1 MIIWVYFQ
9 RSRVVVLAK
18 PIVCMLQKRPTFNHW
33 VSFRQTSDII
43 IILIQ
48 YRFDLFLQWEEALNS
63 KISWAIV
70 IIFFFR
76 YKLPLFLH
84 SSRHVFLIKFSK
96 ENSFTRFEWGEC
108 STFVSCVFQW
118 LVQHKLGI
126 LRTTLINSNRYFFS
140 KSPPCLQNIRI
151 IWHLFF
157 FIIFNT
163 IIFFNNLWTIAKG
176 TNLTQCM
183 NTNHFFLHFKSCLDY
198 Q

>member
-1 MIIWVYFQ
+1 
-9 RSRVVVLAK
+9 
-18 PIVCMLQKRPTFNHW
+18 MLQKRPTFNHW

-63 KISWAIV
+63 KISWAIA

-183 NTNHFFLHFKSCLDY
+183 NTNHFFFAF
-198 Q
+198 